1 MELNEVRPFLEQNHT
16 AVVSTVTASGSA
28 QATVVSA
35 GLYEDQ
41 IAFVSR
47 GNAVK
52 VKNAA
57 RRGRATV
64 TVLRTTDNR
73 YVTIEGPAVVR
84 GWENT
89 DRAAHLTLLRKVY
102 SALGRPPERWQD
114 FDGTMEKEQRT
125 VVLISPQRIYASL

>member
-1 MELNEVRPFLEQNHT
+1 VELNEVRPFLELNHT

-41 IAFVSR
+41 ITFVSR
-47 GNAVK
+47 GSAVK
-52 VKNAA
+52 VKNAS

-73 YVTIEGPAVVR
+73 YVTIEGPATVQ

-89 DRAAHLTLLRKVY
+89 DRATLLALLRRVY
-102 SALGRPPERWQD
+102 AALGRPPERWQD
-114 FDGTMEKEQRT
+114 FDGTMEQEQRT